1 MPRAINDAGLDLI
14 KSFEGCNLKAYQD
27 VAGIW
32 TIGYGHIRG
41 VQEGMGITQEQATEF
56 LQQDM
61 SDTEAFV
68 VSATSSVPTTNNQ
81 YAAMV
86 SLCFNI
92 GAGNFQTS
100 SVLRFHLAKN
110 NNSAANSFLLW
121 DKAHVDGQLVVVKG
135 LLNRR
140 EKEKELYLLP
150 DTPQSI
156 GPSGL

>member
-1 MPRAINDAGLDLI
+1 MPRSINDAGLDLI
-14 KSFEGCNLKAYQD
+14 KSFEGCRLSAYRD

-41 VQEGMGITQEQATEF
+41 VQEGMSITQEQATAF
-56 LQQDM
+56 LQQDLEN
-61 SDTEAFV
+61 TEGFV
-68 VSATSSVPTTNNQ
+68 VSTTSAVPTTNNQ

-100 SVLRFHLAKN
+100 SVLRFHLAKDY
-110 NNSAANSFLLW
+110 NSAADAFLLW

-140 EKEKELYLLP
+140 EGEKELYLTSDAP
-150 DTPQSI
+150 
-156 GPSGL
+156 